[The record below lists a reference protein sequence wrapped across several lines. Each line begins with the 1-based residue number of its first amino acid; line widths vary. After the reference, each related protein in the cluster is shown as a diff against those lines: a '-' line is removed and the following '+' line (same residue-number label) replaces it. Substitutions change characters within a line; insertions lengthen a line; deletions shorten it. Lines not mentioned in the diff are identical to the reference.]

1 MYIHIY
7 IYVHIFMD
15 LDRRIRH
22 LDLGQ
27 ACASDMLAIQHS
39 KGVCYLS
46 LHSEQCAPCIRRSQ
60 GNRELPV
67 WRGCA
72 FRGTGCTG
80 RLCWSDV
87 HFFVG
92 EWFHGFSCWFQ
103 LHVPACA
110 ENCTILPNTIR
121 YPPAEPRIL
130 QWPCKGLANGLGTFT
145 RRRFAKSNHLCLAG
159 SLNTYDHY
167 RIPITIWWVPTV
179 YLTQCYH
186 ECIPVSRIVGVRRAR
201 WPSNE
206 SGPTMRFNER
216 SLSTIW
222 LLCIDVEKRLRFF
235 NHTNQ
240 KDPEKAKSEQ
250 GKVKHTS
257 PCQDPRGFPPAV

>member
-1 MYIHIY
+1 
-7 IYVHIFMD
+7 MD
-15 LDRRIRH
+15 LDRRIWH

-46 LHSEQCAPCIRRSQ
+46 LHSEQCAPCIRCSQ

-80 RLCWSDV
+80 RLFWSDV
-87 HFFVG
+87 HVFVG

-110 ENCTILPNTIR
+110 ENCTILLNTIR

-159 SLNTYDHY
+159 SLNTY
-167 RIPITIWWVPTV
+167 
-179 YLTQCYH
+179 YH
-186 ECIPVSRIVGVRRAR
+186 ECIPISRILGVRKAR

-206 SGPTMRFNER
+206 SGPTMRFNKR

-240 KDPEKAKSEQ
+240 KDPEKAESEQ

-257 PCQDPRGFPPAV
+257 PCQDPKGFPPAV